1 MSTGSSPTARTCGRK
16 KGGADTGPSPVDRRK
31 TGSKHHI
38 LTCGNGSP
46 LAVTLSAANSG
57 DHLVLPELLDKV
69 RPLRGRP
76 GRPRRR
82 ITTLIADK
90 DYDYPR
96 VYDEL
101 RKRGITGYI
110 PRRGTRDKVSGRWII
125 EQSLALLHQ
134 YRRLAIRWERRTDIH
149 HGFLD
154 LAAGLICW
162 RRLSNRT

>member
-1 MSTGSSPTARTCGRK
+1 M
-16 KGGADTGPSPVDRRK
+16 
-31 TGSKHHI
+31 
-38 LTCGNGSP
+38 
-46 LAVTLSAANSG
+46 
-57 DHLVLPELLDKV
+57 LPELLDKV